1 MLELKKRRR
10 RRQSSS
16 NYFDCHLCCSV
27 VSITI
32 AKTERRGKYNVA
44 GRKVTKLEEGTDVRI
59 ECDCAPEGHFTTT
72 KNNHIPNRWKAL
84 YAFVEFGKVP
94 KEWRQVFEDDD
105 KLGAAKTEQ
114 AGYIQPLS
122 EK

>member
-1 MLELKKRRR
+1 MYLHLFR
-10 RRQSSS
+10 
-16 NYFDCHLCCSV
+16 FVCHRPAL
-27 VSITI
+27 
-32 AKTERRGKYNVA
+32 AKTGRRGKYNVA
-44 GRKVTKLEEGTDVRI
+44 GRKVTKLEEDTDVRI
-59 ECDCAPEGHFTTT
+59 ESDCAPQGHFTTT
-72 KNNHIPNRWKAL
+72 KSNHIPNRWKAL